1 MNRRSFL
8 NKTATAGILP
18 LMPMVSFSQER
29 KGLIKPRALP
39 DGGAVSLIT
48 PASPVSRTAFE
59 KALQNISDLGFS
71 VRYSPNV
78 RVRSGFLSGTDEQRI
93 QDLHAAFEDSGV
105 DAILCLRGG
114 YGSGR
119 LLPSLSYD
127 LIRNNPKPL
136 IGFSDVTALL
146 AAIYKKCGMVCFH
159 GPVATSEFNEFTAEH
174 FCDLIQK
181 GKRTKIKN
189 DESKALVP
197 GVVSAPLIGGNL
209 SILCSLI
216 GTPYDVDYSGHILL
230 LEEVG
235 EATYRI
241 DRMLTQLLN
250 AGKLQYVKG
259 IALGHFTGCDTKADD
274 PTFEYSLSLDEVFM
288 DRLGC
293 LGIPISK
300 GFPFGHEAQNAAFP
314 IGIEAE
320 LDAESGSI
328 KLLESAVS

>member
-18 LMPMVSFSQER
+18 LVPTVSFAQVHQD
-29 KGLIKPRALP
+29 LIKPKALP
-39 DGGAVSLIT
+39 DGGTISLVT
-48 PASPVSRTAFE
+48 PASPVSRSAFE
-59 KALQNISDLGFS
+59 KALQTISDLGFTVS
-71 VRYSPNV
+71 YSPNA

-93 QDLHAAFEDSGV
+93 MDLHAAFEDSRV

-119 LLPSLSYD
+119 LLPSLNYD

-146 AAIYKKCGMVCFH
+146 SAIYKKSGLVCFH
-159 GPVATSEFNEFTAEH
+159 GPVAASEFNDFTADH
-174 FCDLIQK
+174 FCDLLQK
-181 GKRTKIKN
+181 GKKTKIKN
-189 DESKALVP
+189 DDSKAIKP
-197 GVVSAPLIGGNL
+197 GTAIGPLIGGNL

-216 GTPYDVDYSGHILL
+216 GTPYDVDYAGHILL

-250 AGKLQYVKG
+250 AGKLQHVKG
-259 IALGHFTGCDTKADD
+259 IALGYFTGCDTKADD
-274 PTFEYSLSLDEVFM
+274 PAFEYSLSLDEVFL
-288 DRLGC
+288 DRLGG
-293 LGIPISK
+293 LGIPVSK

-320 LDAESGSI
+320 LDTENGSI